1 VKCKVIAAT
10 NQKGGVGKTTTA
22 LNMSVALAQQGY
34 NVLAIDADP
43 QANLTISLGIKE
55 PDNLEVGLSNILQR
69 IVEDRDFDLNMGI
82 MHHKEGIDFIPSNIE
97 LASFETRLVNTMSR
111 ELVLRTYLNEI
122 KDRYDYIIIDCSPS
136 LGMMTINALSA
147 ADSVIIPSQP
157 NFLSVKG
164 LNLLM
169 RTIGQVK
176 KQINPKLE
184 IYGVLLTMVN
194 SRTNN
199 AKNIIGSLRE
209 SGNFLKIYNSEIPY
223 SVRAAECCQ
232 KGESIFLHDGN
243 GKVAQAYRNFAKE
256 VFEDGKIREN
266 RFRSERGVR

>member
-1 VKCKVIAAT
+1 MKCKVIAAT

-111 ELVLRTYLNEI
+111 ELVLRTYLYEI
-122 KDRYDYIIIDCSPS
+122 KDRYDYSGII
-136 LGMMTINALSA
+136 
-147 ADSVIIPSQP
+147 
-157 NFLSVKG
+157 
-164 LNLLM
+164 
-169 RTIGQVK
+169 
-176 KQINPKLE
+176 KQ
-184 IYGVLLTMVN
+184 M
-194 SRTNN
+194 
-199 AKNIIGSLRE
+199 E
-209 SGNFLKIYNSEIPY
+209 SYTG
-223 SVRAAECCQ
+223 
-232 KGESIFLHDGN
+232 
-243 GKVAQAYRNFAKE
+243 
-256 VFEDGKIREN
+256 
-266 RFRSERGVR
+266 